1 MMLHCIAKRVLCVF
15 PCIAVMACSSD
26 RLQGTVD
33 AGVLSVSIETDGRVV
48 AAGSNGSFIETGYLP
63 SEGSVSLTM
72 TSV

>member
-48 AAGSNGSFIETGYLP
+48 AAGSNG
-63 SEGSVSLTM
+63 
-72 TSV
+72 